1 MDYKH
6 LKVNKQDKIVTVEIS
21 RPEALN
27 ALNRD
32 LLLELESCIA
42 HLESDKS
49 SRVVILTGAGKAC
62 RSRHCSNENI

>member
-32 LLLELESCIA
+32 LQQ
-42 HLESDKS
+42 
-49 SRVVILTGAGKAC
+49 
-62 RSRHCSNENI
+62 